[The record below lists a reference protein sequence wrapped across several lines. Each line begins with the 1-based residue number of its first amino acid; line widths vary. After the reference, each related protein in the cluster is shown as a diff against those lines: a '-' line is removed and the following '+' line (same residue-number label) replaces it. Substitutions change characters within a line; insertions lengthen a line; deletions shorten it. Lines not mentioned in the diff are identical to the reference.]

1 MPPNVEFT
9 KQQAISSEATYD
21 ASKLAGKSVII
32 TGGASGIG
40 EATMRAFVK
49 AEAFVTFGD
58 IAEERA
64 QKLVN
69 ELGNDKV
76 AFVLCDVLSWTDQ
89 LKLFK
94 TALEKS
100 PSKTIDI
107 VVANAGLNRQD
118 DVFVQKESEDGDP
131 IEPSLDI
138 LQINLAGVMYTAK
151 LAMFY
156 LPKQPEGEDRDRCL
170 LMTASLAAYVDLTVS
185 PQYSASKWGI
195 RGLMHSL
202 RRCGPSNGIR
212 VNVIAPW

>member
-1 MPPNVEFT
+1 MPPNVEFS
-9 KQQAISSEATYD
+9 KQQAIPSEATYNV
-21 ASKLAGKSVII
+21 SQIAGKSVII

-40 EATMRAFVK
+40 EATMRAFVE
-49 AEAFVTFGD
+49 AGAFVTFGD

-76 AFVLCDVLSWTDQ
+76 AFVHCDVLSWADQ

-100 PSKTIDI
+100 SSKTID
-107 VVANAGLNRQD
+107 VVIANAGLNRQD
-118 DVFVQKESEDGDP
+118 EVFVQKESEDGDP
-131 IEPSLDI
+131 IKPSLNI
-138 LQINLAGVMYTAK
+138 LQINLVGVIYTAK

-156 LPKQPEGEDRDRCL
+156 LPKQPEGEGRDRCL

-185 PQYSASKWGI
+185 PQYSASKWGV

-202 RRCGPSNGIR
+202 RRCGPSKGIR
-212 VNVIAPW
+212 VNVVAPW

>member
-1 MPPNVEFT
+1 MPPNVDFS
-9 KQQAISSEATYD
+9 KQQAIPSEAPYD
-21 ASKLAGKSVII
+21 ASKLASKSVII

-40 EATMRAFVK
+40 EAAMRAFVR
-49 AEAFVTFGD
+49 AGAFVTFGD

-64 QKLVN
+64 QKLVD

-76 AFVLCDVLSWTDQ
+76 AFVLCNVLSWADQ

-94 TALEKS
+94 TALQTS

-107 VVANAGLNRQD
+107 VIANAGLNRQD
-118 DVFVQKESEDGDP
+118 DVFVQNENEDGDP
-131 IEPSLDI
+131 VEPSLDI
-138 LQINLAGVMYTAK
+138 LQINLTGVMYTAK

-156 LPKQPEGEDRDRCL
+156 LSKQPEGEDRDRCL

-202 RRCGPSNGIR
+202 RRSGPSKSIR